1 MAPIQRLKTNEIQF
15 GQIINSDD
23 INAELDQLINSAN
36 AQDTILSNLTT
47 NAVTVSGVKSFSTG
61 LKVDAVSEWSTDAG
75 VTIEG
80 VRLRDGALRPVAA
93 TAPVTPANG
102 ELWYNTTTEAYQSRL
117 NGSNRVMVPAHRFW
131 VSGAVPEYVSAGS
144 IKLPQHL
151 MMLDDTQ
158 QTLLEITNAGGL
170 TLSLATTGA
179 GGLDFG
185 TEAANTWYYI
195 WVCRGTSGTTA
206 VLSTSLTS
214 PVLPTGFTSYKRR
227 YPYLAV
233 RNDASSNLLR
243 FRMNPMTKEVLYHTA
258 NWDTAGYSFMNNVT
272 VSTTAAAYSIAAM
285 VPPIAQFSKILM
297 NAFSSATTLRLFVK
311 DASLGVTTGDA
322 QNVAWIRGTEA
333 VVVTADVPLNTNRD
347 VVIYADAASVAV
359 SAGVIGWS
367 ALGEETL

>member
-1 MAPIQRLKTNEIQF
+1 MSPIQRLKANEIQF
-15 GQIINSDD
+15 GQIINASD

-36 AQDTILSNLTT
+36 AQDTVLSDLTT
-47 NAVTVSGVKSFSTG
+47 NAITMSGVKSFSNSIR
-61 LKVDAVSEWSTDAG
+61 VDTANEWTTDAG

-80 VRLRDGALRPVAA
+80 IRLRDGAVRPVAA
-93 TAPVTPANG
+93 TAPTTPLNG

-131 VSGAVPEYVSAGS
+131 VSGNVPEYVSAGS
-144 IKLPQHL
+144 IRLPQHL

-158 QTLLEITNAGGL
+158 QTVLEITNAGGL
-170 TLSLATTGA
+170 TLNLATTGA

-195 WVCRGTSGTTA
+195 WVCRGSSGTTA
-206 VLSTSLTS
+206 VLSTSLTN
-214 PVLPTGFTSYKRR
+214 PVLPTSFNTYKRR
-227 YPYLAV
+227 YPYLAL
-233 RNDASSNLLR
+233 RNDGSSNLLR

-258 NWDTAGYSFMNNVT
+258 NWDTTGYSFMSSAT
-272 VSTTAAAYSIAAM
+272 VGTSAAAYSLANII
-285 VPPIAQFSKILM
+285 PPIAQFGKLLI
-297 NAFSSATTLRLFVK
+297 NAFSASNTLRLFVK
-311 DASLGVTTGDA
+311 DASLGVMTGDA

-347 VVIYADAASVAV
+347 VVMYADAASAAV